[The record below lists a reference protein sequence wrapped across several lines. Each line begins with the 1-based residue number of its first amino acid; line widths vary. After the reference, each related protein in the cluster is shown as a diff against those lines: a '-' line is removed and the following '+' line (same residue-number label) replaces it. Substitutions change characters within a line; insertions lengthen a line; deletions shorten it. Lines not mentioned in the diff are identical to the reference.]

1 MDSYSQNRDTFL
13 PVSRQDMEARGWY
26 YCDFLVVTGDAY
38 VDHPS
43 FGASVISRV
52 LEKDGFRVAILA
64 QPDWNNIDELLAFGK
79 PRYGVMI
86 TSGNVD
92 SMVANYTVARR
103 KRTEDAYSPGG
114 KAGRRPDRAVTVYCN
129 MARRAFG
136 DIPVIIGGIE
146 ASLRRFAHYDYW
158 DDSLRRGILE
168 DSGADLLIYGMGEKA
183 VSQIAKRLKKGAKI
197 KDITD
202 IRGTCYMTREPSC
215 DFEAVMLPS
224 FEEIS
229 KSKKE
234 YARAAFMEQNEQDYI
249 RGKALL
255 QKSGNRYLVQNPP
268 MAPLTMEEFDGVYEL
283 PYTYG
288 VHPDYEKEGGV
299 PAIEEVRFS
308 VTHNRGCFGTC
319 TFCALALHQGRTITA
334 RSHDSVIKE
343 AQRMISFP
351 DFKGYIHDVG
361 GPTANFRKPAC
372 QKQLKSGTC
381 AHRACL
387 YPTPCPNLDTDHSDY
402 LELLTKLRELP
413 GVKKVFIRS
422 GIRYDYLMCDKNDDF
437 FEALVRYHI
446 SGQLRVAPE
455 HISSRVL
462 FYMGKPF
469 FDVYDRFID
478 KFFRINKKVGLKQYP
493 VPYLMSSH
501 PGSNLDDAIELAQ
514 YLRKNKITPQQV
526 QDFYPTPGTLA
537 TAMYYSGYDPRTL
550 KPVFV
555 AKTSEEKKLQRALL
569 QAHIPENRYAVIE
582 ALKKTGR
589 EDLIGSAPGCI
600 ITANA
605 RDKAW
610 SGKKPDGKT
619 EGGKKEGGKAPAKAS
634 AKNRKPE
641 TQKNNGKKPAS
652 QKKSSLKPENS
663 KPNGKK
669 PQQKGNS
676 RPQKGKVKGR

>member
-1 MDSYSQNRDTFL
+1 MEKISQNREAFL
-13 PVSRQDMEARGWY
+13 PVNRQDMEARGWY

-52 LEKDGFRVAILA
+52 LEKDGFRVAVLA
-64 QPDWNNIDELLAFGK
+64 QPDWHSIDELLAFGK

-114 KAGRRPDRAVTVYCN
+114 VAGKRPDRAVTVYCN

-255 QKSGNRYLVQNPP
+255 QKSGDRYLVQNPP

-288 VHPDYEKEGGV
+288 VHPDYEPMGGV
-299 PAIEEVRFS
+299 PAIEEMRFS
-308 VTHNRGCFGTC
+308 ITHNRGCFGSC

-334 RSHDSVIKE
+334 RSHESVIKE
-343 AQRMISFP
+343 AERMISFP

-402 LELLTKLRELP
+402 LELLTKLRALP

-582 ALKKTGR
+582 ALKKAGR

-610 SGKKPDGKT
+610 SGKDGKKT
-619 EGGKKEGGKAPAKAS
+619 DVRGD
-634 AKNRKPE
+634 NR
-641 TQKNNGKKPAS
+641 QKSGKKPAGNKS
-652 QKKSSLKPENS
+652 AGNKSADKKQASFGS
-663 KPNGKK
+663 KSAGGKK
-669 PQQKGNS
+669 PTKK
-676 RPQKGKVKGR
+676 PQSGKGRGR

>member
-1 MDSYSQNRDTFL
+1 MEKISQNRDGFL
-13 PVSRQDMEARGWY
+13 PVNRQDMEARGWY

-52 LEKDGFRVAILA
+52 LEKDGFRVAVLA
-64 QPDWNNIDELLAFGK
+64 QPDWHSIDELLAFGK

-114 KAGRRPDRAVTVYCN
+114 KAGKRPDRAVTVYCN

-158 DDSLRRGILE
+158 DDNLRRGILE

-202 IRGTCYMTREPSC
+202 IRGTCYMTREPAC

-255 QKSGNRYLVQNPP
+255 QKSGDRYLVQNPP

-288 VHPDYEKEGGV
+288 VHPDYEKDGGV

-308 VTHNRGCFGTC
+308 VTHNRGCFGSC

-343 AQRMISFP
+343 AERMIQFP

-402 LELLTKLRELP
+402 LELLTKLRQLP

-582 ALKKTGR
+582 ALKKAGR

-610 SGKKPDGKT
+610 SGKDG
-619 EGGKKEGGKAPAKAS
+619 
-634 AKNRKPE
+634 RKPE
-641 TQKNNGKKPAS
+641 GKHNGESGKKAAGRPSGKSFAKDKKPNEKQNSGKKPV
-652 QKKSSLKPENS
+652 
-663 KPNGKK
+663 
-669 PQQKGNS
+669 QKGNS
-676 RPQKGKVKGR
+676 RPVKAKGKGR

>member
-1 MDSYSQNRDTFL
+1 MEKISQNREAFL
-13 PVSRQDMEARGWY
+13 PVNRQDMEARGWY

-52 LEKDGFRVAILA
+52 LEKDGFRVAVLA
-64 QPDWNNIDELLAFGK
+64 QPDWHSIDELLAFGK

-114 KAGRRPDRAVTVYCN
+114 VAGRRPDRAVTVYCN

-234 YARAAFMEQNEQDYI
+234 YARAAFMEQNEQDHI
-249 RGKALL
+249 RGRALL
-255 QKSGNRYLVQNPP
+255 QKSGDRYLVQNPP

-288 VHPDYEKEGGV
+288 VHPDYEPMGGV

-308 VTHNRGCFGTC
+308 VTHNRGCFGSC

-334 RSHDSVIKE
+334 RSHESVIKE
-343 AQRMISFP
+343 AERMISFP

-402 LELLTKLRELP
+402 LELLTKLRALP

-537 TAMYYSGYDPRTL
+537 TAMYYSAYDPRTL

-582 ALKKTGR
+582 ALKKAGR

-610 SGKKPDGKT
+610 SGKDGKKT
-619 EGGKKEGGKAPAKAS
+619 DVRGDNRQKSGKKPTGNKSAGNKSADKKQASFGSKVAGGKKP
-634 AKNRKPE
+634 
-641 TQKNNGKKPAS
+641 T
-652 QKKSSLKPENS
+652 
-663 KPNGKK
+663 KK
-669 PQQKGNS
+669 PQG
-676 RPQKGKVKGR
+676 GKGRGR